1 MNNYERAYAIRDEIV
16 AHRRTI
22 HPLAGVGYELPQTR
36 AEVLSLPVVE
46 PFFGSAS
53 STALFSKYS
62 ICPFQK
68 RIL

>member
-22 HPLAGVGYELPQTR
+22 HPLAEVGYEPPQTR